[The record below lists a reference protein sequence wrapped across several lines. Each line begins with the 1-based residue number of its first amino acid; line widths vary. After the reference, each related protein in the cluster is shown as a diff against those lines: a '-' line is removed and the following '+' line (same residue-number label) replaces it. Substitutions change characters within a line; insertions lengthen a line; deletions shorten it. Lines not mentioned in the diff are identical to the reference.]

1 MTSAAASM
9 MMTGGEAVVRTLLG
23 NGVSRLF
30 GLPGVQNDW
39 LFNALYDHRDRIDVV
54 HTRHE
59 QGAAYMAL
67 GAALATGELA
77 VCSVVPGPG
86 TLNAGAALAT
96 AYALNAPLLFLTWQI
111 PLPLIG
117 RNTGALHE
125 INDQLG
131 LLRNLSKLALR
142 IEHPAAVEAGL
153 NSAIDAIRSGRPRP
167 AAVEIPMDVLA
178 ERAPVAA
185 IRGASRD
192 IASPALDME
201 QLGRIAEALSS
212 AQAPMIFVGSGAQ
225 GVAPQI
231 RALAEKLGAPVVAY
245 RTGRGIMDSRSPL
258 SFVMPAA
265 RPLWAQCDVAL
276 ALGTTIRVPL
286 QNWERRPEQKLLRI
300 DIDPASHSLL
310 RKPTVGLTARLE
322 DALPALIEHLA
333 STAMKSQWQQS
344 QLSQAQEAWRTRTAV
359 LAPQIR
365 YLDAIRAAMGENGI
379 FVDELT
385 QVGFASRLVLP
396 VYNPRTFISTGY
408 MGTLGYG
415 FPTALGVKV
424 ARPDV
429 PVVSVTGDGGFMFAV
444 GELATAVQHRIPLAI
459 VLFNNGQYGNV
470 QQMQRNQYGGRV
482 IATDLVNPDF
492 VALAKA
498 FGAHGCRVTE
508 PKELYAQLQVAF
520 AAPGPTLIEVPVGDM
535 PSVDQFR

>member
-1 MTSAAASM
+1 MNAATSTV
-9 MMTGGEAVVRTLLG
+9 MTGGEAVVRTLLS
-23 NGVSRLF
+23 NGVQRVF
-30 GLPGVQNDW
+30 GLPGIQNDW
-39 LFNALYDHRDRIDVV
+39 LFNALFDHRDEIEVL

-59 QGAAYMAL
+59 QGAAFMAL

-96 AYALNAPLLFLTWQI
+96 AYALNAPLLFLTGQI

-117 RNTGALHE
+117 RGTGALHE
-125 INDQLG
+125 ITDQLG
-131 LLRNLSKLALR
+131 LLRGLSKLALR
-142 IEHPAAVEAGL
+142 AEHPTGVAAAVNA
-153 NSAIDAIRSGRPRP
+153 AIDAIRSGRPRP

-185 IRGASRD
+185 IHRRVREPDCLPFDS
-192 IASPALDME
+192 E
-201 QLGRIAEALSS
+201 QLGRIAEVLS
-212 AQAPMIFVGSGAQ
+212 AAKAPMIFVGSGAQ
-225 GVAPQI
+225 SVAPQV
-231 RALAEKLGAPVVAY
+231 RALANQLRAPVVAY
-245 RTGRGIMDSRSPL
+245 RTGRGIMDSRSPF

-265 RPLWAQCDVAL
+265 RPLWSQCDVAL
-276 ALGTTIRVPL
+276 ALGSTMRVPL
-286 QNWERRPEQKLLRI
+286 QSWERWPEQKLLRI

-310 RKPTVGLTARLE
+310 RKPTLALTARLE
-322 DALPALIEHLA
+322 QALPALIQELT
-333 STAMKSQWQQS
+333 SRPVSSQWQHS
-344 QLSQAQEAWRTRTAV
+344 RVVEAQEQWRSRTTV
-359 LAPQIR
+359 LEPQIR
-365 YLDAIRAAMGENGI
+365 YLDAIRMALGENGI

-396 VYNPRTFISTGY
+396 VYHPRTFISTGY

-429 PVVSVTGDGGFMFAV
+429 PVVSVTGDGGFMFGV
-444 GELATAVQHRIPLAI
+444 GELATAVQHAIPLAI

-470 QQMQRNQYGGRV
+470 QQMQRCAYGGRI
-482 IATDLVNPDF
+482 IASDLVNPDF
-492 VALAKA
+492 VALARA
-498 FGAHGCRVTE
+498 FGAHACRVTE
-508 PKELYAQLQVAF
+508 PRDLHAALQTAF
-520 AAPGPTLIEVPVGDM
+520 AAAGPTLIEVPVGDM

>member
-1 MTSAAASM
+1 MTSEVTSM
-9 MMTGGEAVVRTLLG
+9 MMTGGEAIVRTLLV
-23 NGVSRLF
+23 NGVTRLF

-39 LFNALYDHRDRIDVV
+39 LFNALYDHRDQIDVL

-67 GAALATGELA
+67 GAALATGDLA

-96 AYALNAPLLFLTWQI
+96 AYALNAPVLFLTGQI

-142 IEHPAAVEAGL
+142 IEHPGAVEAGL
-153 NSAIDAIRSGRPRP
+153 NSAIDTIRTGRPRP
-167 AAVEIPMDVLA
+167 VAVEIPMDVLA
-178 ERAPVAA
+178 ERAPVAE
-185 IRGASRD
+185 IRATSRN
-192 IASPALDME
+192 ITSPALDME

-231 RALAEKLGAPVVAY
+231 RALAEQLGAPVVAY
-245 RTGRGIMDSRSPL
+245 RTGRGIMDSRSPQ

-276 ALGTTIRVPL
+276 ALGTTMRVPL
-286 QNWERRPEQKLLRI
+286 QNWERRPEQRLLRI

-310 RKPTVGLTARLE
+310 RKPTLGLTARLE
-322 DALPALIEHLA
+322 DALPVLIEQMA
-333 STAMKSQWQQS
+333 STAVKSQWQRS
-344 QLSQAQEAWRTRTAV
+344 QLSQAQEDWRTRTAV

-424 ARPDV
+424 ARPEV

-444 GELATAVQHRIPLAI
+444 GELATAVQHKIPLAI

-470 QQMQRNQYGGRV
+470 QQMQRHQYGGRV

-498 FGAHGCRVTE
+498 FGARGCRVTE
-508 PKELYAQLQVAF
+508 PKELHAQLQDAF
-520 AAPGPTLIEVPVGDM
+520 AAAGPTLIEVPVGDM

>member
-1 MTSAAASM
+1 
-9 MMTGGEAVVRTLLG
+9 MTGGEAVVRTLLS
-23 NGVSRLF
+23 NGVRRVF
-30 GLPGVQNDW
+30 GLPGIQNDW
-39 LFNALYDHRDRIDVV
+39 LFNALFDHRDEIEVL

-96 AYALNAPLLFLTWQI
+96 AYALNAPLLFLTGQI

-117 RNTGALHE
+117 RGTGALHE
-125 INDQLG
+125 ITDQLG
-131 LLRNLSKLALR
+131 LLRGLTKLALR
-142 IEHPAAVEAGL
+142 AEHPSTVAATVNA
-153 NSAIDAIRSGRPRP
+153 AIDAIRSGRPRP
-167 AAVEIPMDVLA
+167 AAIEIPMDVLA

-185 IRGASRD
+185 IVRRRQEPESVPFD
-192 IASPALDME
+192 E
-201 QLGRIAEALSS
+201 EKLGRIVETLSH
-212 AQAPMIFVGSGAQ
+212 AKAPLIFVGSGAQ
-225 GVAPQI
+225 SLAPQV
-231 RALAEKLGAPVVAY
+231 RALAELVRAPVVAY
-245 RTGRGIMDSRSPL
+245 RTGRGIMDSRNPF
-258 SFVMPAA
+258 SFVLPAA

-276 ALGTTIRVPL
+276 ALGSNMRLPL
-286 QNWERRPEQKLLRI
+286 QSWEQRPERKLLRI

-310 RKPTVGLTARLE
+310 RKPALALTARLE
-322 DALPALIEHLA
+322 DALPVLIQELT
-333 STAMKSQWQQS
+333 SRGVSSQWQHS
-344 QLSQAQEAWRTRTAV
+344 DMVAAQEHWRSRTTV
-359 LAPQIR
+359 LEPSMR
-365 YLDAIRAAMGENGI
+365 YLDAIRAALGEDGI
-379 FVDELT
+379 FVEELT

-396 VYNPRTFISTGY
+396 VYHPRTFISTGY
-408 MGTLGYG
+408 MGTLGFG

-444 GELATAVQHRIPLAI
+444 GEFATAVQHGISLAV

-470 QQMQRNQYGGRV
+470 QQMQRSVYGGRV

-498 FGAHGCRVTE
+498 FGGHGCRVTE
-508 PKELYAQLQVAF
+508 PRDLHAALQTAF
-520 AAPGPTLIEVPVGDM
+520 AAKGPTLIEVPVGDL